1 MSTETATAISKVEH
15 IIEKLRDELKQTKEL
30 VADLESRLELTEHTS
45 HLIVNEL
52 RTLISESDN
61 NTTTSTSTNDT
72 NTSNATTLFTNTAST
87 VTAVEE
93 DNDGQEENVEDLQDK
108 FYDQFHDH
116 LQIPLSTS
124 STSSPS
130 PSPSPLKSS
139 PSITSDSDDTTNDS
153 FNRICN
159 VLQNLIDEAQNSEK
173 CWFCLETNSTIE
185 SLSSITP
192 KSSRCNSISQKYNS
206 NTNYNNNNSNIN
218 SNNLMVPS
226 SSISKDQ
233 QQQKNLIKIQKKY
246 KKILEKKSN
255 YNKSCDNIELE
266 LQKLINTALSTT
278 TTNNAIHNQHM
289 IIDNK
294 GEEGECGD
302 NKDGRFFKNKSLKW
316 KKRILDYLK
325 SLNNNYNNMNAGE
338 GKGEDNDECKD
349 DVAKSS
355 TSSNNFSSSE
365 IKSSEN
371 IPDQSSSLSQST
383 NNPLIKNLMNLSAM
397 IGIFVLGMKRT
408 IDNQIAHNKSMLYRK
423 SHLLRNAIIIITTSS
438 SNRGRSMSRRITIRR
453 KYNYYLSIK
462 LAKYFTILLVGWLF
476 GRIGSG
482 GGNINYD
489 GELKPKYMH
498 KS

>member
-1 MSTETATAISKVEH
+1 M
-15 IIEKLRDELKQTKEL
+15 KLC
-30 VADLESRLELTEHTS
+30 
-45 HLIVNEL
+45 VNEIGRIWKQKETHGKSAVVKADINMSHNETSKDTKIL
-52 RTLISESDN
+52 EIEPSSDN

-108 FYDQFHDH
+108 LYDQFHDH

-130 PSPSPLKSS
+130 SSPSPLKSS

-159 VLQNLIDEAQNSEK
+159 VLQNLIDEAQVALHEQQKNSNIKIINSEK

-185 SLSSITP
+185 SLNSITP

-302 NKDGRFFKNKSLKW
+302 NKD
-316 KKRILDYLK
+316 
-325 SLNNNYNNMNAGE
+325 
-338 GKGEDNDECKD
+338 
-349 DVAKSS
+349 
-355 TSSNNFSSSE
+355 
-365 IKSSEN
+365 
-371 IPDQSSSLSQST
+371 DQSSSLSQST

-476 GRIGSG
+476 GRIGSDIRVFMLTKFRVYIHIKKG
-482 GGNINYD
+482 AN
-489 GELKPKYMH
+489 P
-498 KS
+498 

>member
-1 MSTETATAISKVEH
+1 MGSLNCFEEKVEVKNEVMNESKVEH

-108 FYDQFHDH
+108 LYDQFHDH

-130 PSPSPLKSS
+130 SSPSPLKSS

-185 SLSSITP
+185 SLNSITP

-302 NKDGRFFKNKSLKW
+302 NKD
-316 KKRILDYLK
+316 
-325 SLNNNYNNMNAGE
+325 
-338 GKGEDNDECKD
+338 
-349 DVAKSS
+349 
-355 TSSNNFSSSE
+355 
-365 IKSSEN
+365 
-371 IPDQSSSLSQST
+371 DQSSSLSQST

-482 GGNINYD
+482 
-489 GELKPKYMH
+489 KK
-498 KS
+498 

>member
-159 VLQNLIDEAQNSEK
+159 VLQNRQDKFE
-173 CWFCLETNSTIE
+173 
-185 SLSSITP
+185 
-192 KSSRCNSISQKYNS
+192 
-206 NTNYNNNNSNIN
+206 
-218 SNNLMVPS
+218 V
-226 SSISKDQ
+226 
-233 QQQKNLIKIQKKY
+233 
-246 KKILEKKSN
+246 
-255 YNKSCDNIELE
+255 
-266 LQKLINTALSTT
+266 
-278 TTNNAIHNQHM
+278 
-289 IIDNK
+289 
-294 GEEGECGD
+294 
-302 NKDGRFFKNKSLKW
+302 
-316 KKRILDYLK
+316 
-325 SLNNNYNNMNAGE
+325 
-338 GKGEDNDECKD
+338 
-349 DVAKSS
+349 
-355 TSSNNFSSSE
+355 
-365 IKSSEN
+365 
-371 IPDQSSSLSQST
+371 
-383 NNPLIKNLMNLSAM
+383 
-397 IGIFVLGMKRT
+397 
-408 IDNQIAHNKSMLYRK
+408 
-423 SHLLRNAIIIITTSS
+423 
-438 SNRGRSMSRRITIRR
+438 
-453 KYNYYLSIK
+453 
-462 LAKYFTILLVGWLF
+462 
-476 GRIGSG
+476 
-482 GGNINYD
+482 
-489 GELKPKYMH
+489 
-498 KS
+498 